1 MASPPQANPQ
11 PERRTGGPTIL
22 VVEDD
27 PRVVELLHI
36 ALGAHGFRVLSAT
49 NGDDGW
55 RMVMEEQP
63 DLVVL
68 DVRLPRRSGLDVVDA
83 IRREP
88 AVASLPV
95 ILVSALAETESRVA
109 GLARGADD
117 YLAKPF
123 SPKELVARVRRLL
136 ARCEET
142 RAVRRRQ
149 QELAAEVERSR
160 ADLKRLNQELR
171 KELWLREAFLGL
183 SQDLA
188 DARRVED
195 VASTFLFALVSQL
208 ELPGAALLVPQG
220 ESMCAVDTPAF
231 APESLLRVSVSADGE
246 LSRLVSGLA
255 RPVRRE
261 ELERFPELGTE
272 LRPLVTAGVALC
284 VPLVTR
290 GRLVG
295 LALALEK
302 IAGASFD
309 ASEVEI
315 AQSLA
320 LAGATALD
328 NTRLHRQAEETYL
341 RALAALL
348 PAVEAMD
355 GEAGR
360 RARGTADLAVS
371 LGRELGLAERAV
383 EALRADALAR
393 AVAPADAPAGT
404 WTSSQ
409 GAALEQEILAVAE
422 AYFEYLQGAGPGPTA
437 PDALTR
443 FFEQTRP
450 GKGFD
455 RQVTQAL
462 DELLRRGEPIAQ
474 RAAS

>member
-1 MASPPQANPQ
+1 MAQPPDPTS
-11 PERRTGGPTIL
+11 ERRIGGAGATIL

-36 ALGAHGFRVLSAT
+36 ALGAHGFRVVSAL

-55 RMVMEEQP
+55 RMVIEEQP

-68 DVRLPRRSGLDVVDA
+68 DVRLPRRSGLDIVDA

-88 AVASLPV
+88 AVASMPV

-136 ARCEET
+136 LRGEEAR
-142 RAVRRRQ
+142 VLRRRH

-160 ADLKRLNQELR
+160 EDLRRLNQELR

-195 VASTFLFALVSQL
+195 VAATFLFAFVSQL
-208 ELPGAALLVPQG
+208 ELPGAALLLPHG
-220 ESMCAVDTPAF
+220 ATLRAVDTPAY
-231 APESLLRVSVSADGE
+231 ANERLLQVSLACDGD
-246 LSRLVSGLA
+246 LAKLVAGLA

-261 ELERFPELGTE
+261 ELERFPEMSGE
-272 LRPLVTAGVALC
+272 LRGLVAAGVALC
-284 VPLVTR
+284 VPMVTR

-302 IAGASFD
+302 IAGQSFE
-309 ASEVEI
+309 ASELEI

-328 NTRLHRQAEETYL
+328 NTRLHRAAEETYL
-341 RALAALL
+341 RALGALL
-348 PAVEAMD
+348 PAVEALD
-355 GEAGR
+355 GEAGK
-360 RARGTADLAVS
+360 RARGTAELAAS
-371 LGRELGLAERAV
+371 LARELGFTDTAV
-383 EALRADALAR
+383 DGLRADALAR
-393 AVAPADAPAGT
+393 AVAPADAPTVA
-404 WTSSQ
+404 WTTSQ
-409 GAALEQEILAVAE
+409 GAALEHEILAVAE
-422 AYFEYLQGAGPGPTA
+422 AYFSWLQGQGPGPAA
-437 PDALTR
+437 PDGLTR
-443 FFEQTRP
+443 FFEQARP

-462 DELLRRGEPIAQ
+462 DDLLRRGDAIVG
-474 RAAS
+474 S